1 MKILHLIHKPQ
12 NRGAETFACQLAGHQ
27 KRNGHKVRII
37 AVYPGSANL
46 SWNGTIEN
54 LRGKEGVL
62 ADWKAW
68 RRLAVLV
75 KDFQPDI
82 IQANSGDTLKYV
94 VFSKKAFGWKAPI
107 IVRNASEVGRY
118 LKSGLQKRVNSFL
131 YRNVA
136 GAASVSKASEKDLLE
151 HFPFLKGKT
160 RVIPVGLEE
169 NNPNP
174 IRLLPNNKKHIIHVG
189 GFSFEKNHKGL
200 ISIFKK
206 VLETNPHTHLHLIGD
221 GILRPE
227 IEELVKQQQLQE
239 KVTFYG
245 FVNNPLDYIIAADV
259 LVLPSIIE
267 GLPGVL
273 LEAMY
278 CKTVVVA
285 YNVGGISEI
294 VSPKTGILINQDDEK
309 AFVEGVNESL
319 GQKNRDQIDYAY
331 KLVIEKFLNEKLVTE
346 FFKFYEEILEIGD
359 VVRL

>member
-27 KRNGHKVRII
+27 KKNGHQIKII
-37 AVYPGSANL
+37 AVYPGRADL
-46 SWNGTIEN
+46 SWDDTIEN
-54 LRGKEGVL
+54 LQGKEGVL
-62 ADWKAW
+62 LDWKAW
-68 RRLAVLV
+68 RRLAMFV
-75 KDFQPDI
+75 KDFKPDV
-82 IQANSGDTLKYV
+82 IQANSGDTLKYA
-94 VFSKKAFGWKAPI
+94 VFSKKMFGWKTPVV
-107 IVRNASEVGRY
+107 VRNASEVGRY

-151 HFPFLKGKT
+151 HFPFLRGKT
-160 RVIPVGLEE
+160 RVIPVGLERKDA
-169 NNPNP
+169 NP
-174 IRLLPNNKKHIIHVG
+174 IKLLPNNKKHIIHVG

-206 VLETNPHTHLHLIGD
+206 VVDTNPHTHLHLIGD
-221 GILRPE
+221 GSLRPE
-227 IEELVKQQQLQE
+227 MEELVKQQQLQE

-278 CKTVVVA
+278 CKTAVVA

-294 VSPKTGILINQDDEK
+294 VNDKTGILIDKSDEK
-309 AFVEGVNESL
+309 AFVEGVNKSL
-319 GQKNRDQIDYAY
+319 VQKNIDQIDNAY
-331 KLVIEKFLNEKLVTE
+331 KLVLEKFMNEKLANE
-346 FFKFYEEILEIGD
+346 FFKFYEEMLG
-359 VVRL
+359 L